1 MSTDNQ
7 EFTQE
12 ELVNAVTFGNVQ
24 SFYDHSTISNSSD
37 SSIASDSSTNSEQPV
52 NASLILSNRQRAD
65 ALASDPFFPAKC
77 RAFRNQ
83 SAKHASIFFDWIEG
97 NDSIKL
103 TEELGISP
111 KQTTTKITLGR
122 YIRRK
127 HYNKADGSISNN
139 NRAPLGNNTTC
150 NTSKVHTVNR
160 RLKMEK
166 KSHSRS
172 WTQGEVDYKENN
184 KKWQKEV
191 ASLARSM
198 VLNSSITSITS
209 TASIQQTKSGRRSRR
224 SKRRSK
230 TSSSSS
236 TTTKGVRKLL
246 KIATPRKISSRRR
259 KALANALVDF
269 GVEKKEDLNQ
279 FTYAELRNERSL

>member
-1 MSTDNQ
+1 
-7 EFTQE
+7 
-12 ELVNAVTFGNVQ
+12 
-24 SFYDHSTISNSSD
+24 
-37 SSIASDSSTNSEQPV
+37 
-52 NASLILSNRQRAD
+52 
-65 ALASDPFFPAKC
+65 
-77 RAFRNQ
+77 
-83 SAKHASIFFDWIEG
+83 
-97 NDSIKL
+97 
-103 TEELGISP
+103 
-111 KQTTTKITLGR
+111 
-122 YIRRK
+122 
-127 HYNKADGSISNN
+127 
-139 NRAPLGNNTTC
+139 
-150 NTSKVHTVNR
+150 
-160 RLKMEK
+160 MEK